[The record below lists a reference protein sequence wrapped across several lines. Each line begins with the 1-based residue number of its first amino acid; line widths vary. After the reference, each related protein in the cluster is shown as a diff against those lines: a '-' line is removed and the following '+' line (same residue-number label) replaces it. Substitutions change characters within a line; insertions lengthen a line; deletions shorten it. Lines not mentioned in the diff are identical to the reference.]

1 MTEDPNKADLPNA
14 ALDAQL
20 RMAKRFVRW
29 VEASGLG
36 TKQVSRLL
44 GVTESAVG
52 RWKSGRFTPELA
64 KRRAWAAS
72 GVCPAHDIWD
82 ERPNHLDEPDSL
94 EGA

>member
-1 MTEDPNKADLPNA
+1 MTEDPNKADRSDVVP
-14 ALDAQL
+14 DEQL
-20 RMAKRFVRW
+20 RMAKRFCRW

-36 TKQVSRLL
+36 TKQVSQLL

-64 KRRAWAAS
+64 KRRSWEMT